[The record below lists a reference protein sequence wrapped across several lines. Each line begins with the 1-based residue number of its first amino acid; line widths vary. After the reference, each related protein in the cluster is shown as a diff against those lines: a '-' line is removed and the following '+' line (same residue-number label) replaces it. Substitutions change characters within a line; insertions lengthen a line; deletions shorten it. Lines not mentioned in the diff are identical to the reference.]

1 MPKAAGRLAAISNRS
16 RPPTRFPIADHS
28 SARQHDA
35 VTNNPAILDQLPL
48 SDIDAV
54 VFYRRDE
61 ITTDL
66 ICCDVAIQGR
76 VWTFHEEAAVWPALT
91 AHLSAAGISQRLV

>member
-1 MPKAAGRLAAISNRS
+1 M
-16 RPPTRFPIADHS
+16 
-28 SARQHDA
+28 
-35 VTNNPAILDQLPL
+35 TNNPAILDQLPL
-48 SDIDAV
+48 SEIDAV

-76 VWTFHEEAAVWPALT
+76 VWTFHEEAAGWQALT
-91 AHLSAAGISQRLV
+91 AHLSGLPRFCNDWYEAVVSPPFATNETIAFER